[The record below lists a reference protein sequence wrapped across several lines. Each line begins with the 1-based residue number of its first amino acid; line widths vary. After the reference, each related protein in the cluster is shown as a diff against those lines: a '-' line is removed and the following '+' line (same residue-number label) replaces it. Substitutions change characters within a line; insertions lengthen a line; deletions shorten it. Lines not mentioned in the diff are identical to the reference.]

1 MQNLLIKVYKN
12 KRLSSFLHLLSH
24 AVSLLCVLVLGFDL
38 AFLALGGEYADAA
51 VIAASLFVG
60 FVLVSLVRKA
70 IDAPRPYELYGFYED
85 KPKEREGRSFPSR
98 HAYSAFS
105 IATAAF
111 SVHPLLGGAF
121 ILLAS
126 LMCASRVLL
135 GIHFIRDVVCGA
147 LLGIIAGGVALIF
160 VM

>member
-1 MQNLLIKVYKN
+1 M
-12 KRLSSFLHLLSH
+12 SH
-24 AVSLLCVLVLGFDL
+24 AVSLLCVLMLGFDL

-60 FVLVSLVRKA
+60 FVLVSLARKA
-70 IDAPRPYELYGFYED
+70 IDAPRPYELYDFYED

-111 SVHPLLGGAF
+111 SIHPLLGGAF
-121 ILLAS
+121 IILAS

>member
-1 MQNLLIKVYKN
+1 M
-12 KRLSSFLHLLSH
+12 FLHLLSH
-24 AVSLLCVLVLGFDL
+24 AVSLLCVLMLGAHL
-38 AFLALGGEYADAA
+38 AILLYRSEYANAA
-51 VIAASLFVG
+51 VIATSLFVG

-70 IDAPRPYELYGFYED
+70 IDAPRPYELYDFYED

-111 SVHPLLGGAF
+111 ALHPVFGASF
-121 ILLAS
+121 ILLAA

-135 GIHFIRDVVCGA
+135 GIHFIRDVACGA
-147 LLGIIAGGVALIF
+147 LLGIIAGGAALIF